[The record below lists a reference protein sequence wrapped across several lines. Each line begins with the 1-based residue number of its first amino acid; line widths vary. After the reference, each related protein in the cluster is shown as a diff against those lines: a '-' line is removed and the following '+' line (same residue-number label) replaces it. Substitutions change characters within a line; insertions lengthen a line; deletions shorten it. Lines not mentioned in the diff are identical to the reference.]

1 VKKAAIANFGG
12 PLPPFELDLGYNDHI
27 TSSGALSATTIVVS
41 GGMQF

>member
-1 VKKAAIANFGG
+1 MTSSEKSGFGG
-12 PLPPFELDLGYNDHI
+12 HLPPFELDLGYNNHI